1 MIKNHITTRSSE
13 RVATSASGSCKT
25 ANGFNLD
32 VELQD
37 LSSGGCR
44 IEDPRAVMGLGTFVS
59 IIIAGTGPHKA
70 EVAWRQGDR
79 VGVEFLRPLPP
90 RVFKH
95 LAAGEWDAA
104 HTAHETDSTNFPIRR
119 ML

>member
-1 MIKNHITTRSSE
+1 MIKKDITTRSSE
-13 RVATSASGSCKT
+13 RVATRASGSCKT
-25 ANGFNLD
+25 GNGFNLD
-32 VELQD
+32 IALRD

-44 IEDPRAVMGLGTFVS
+44 IDDPRGAMGLGSFVS

-95 LAAGEWDAA
+95 LAAEEWEAA
-104 HTAHETDSTNFPIRR
+104 SAAHETDSTNFPIRR